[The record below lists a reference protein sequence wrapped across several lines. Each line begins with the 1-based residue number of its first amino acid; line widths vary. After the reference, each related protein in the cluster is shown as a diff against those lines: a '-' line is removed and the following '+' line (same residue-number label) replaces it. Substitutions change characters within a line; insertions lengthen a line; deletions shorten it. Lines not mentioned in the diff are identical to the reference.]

1 MIRLPCTIYPK
12 FYDLNLDVYM
22 NNRSVYGTV
31 TITVIVSKPTAF
43 FIVHALDFKT
53 IDGLLRN
60 SKKKDIAVKRKFLHG
75 KNQFYVM
82 ELEDDV
88 EVGTYHLH
96 FKFSYTLKKELK
108 GFYQSTYRD
117 RDNKE
122 K

>member
-1 MIRLPCTIYPK
+1 
-12 FYDLNLDVYM
+12 M

-43 FIVHALDFKT
+43 FIVHVLDFKT

-82 ELEDDV
+82 ELEDDA

-96 FKFSYTLKKELK
+96 FKF
-108 GFYQSTYRD
+108 
-117 RDNKE
+117 
-122 K
+122 